1 MSLVSLLQHLEV
13 PSEKEYNVQS
23 ARRNE
28 VLLLP
33 KVVWLLIVGMFINTT
48 GNSFLWPLHTI
59 YMHDHLGQ
67 SLTVAGFVLMINA
80 GTGVIGNLLGG
91 YLFDRIG
98 GYKSIVFGIIL
109 SIIPLILLTFW
120 HGWPE
125 YIWFVAI
132 LGFSGGIIFP
142 SMYALVGSV
151 WPEGGRKAFNAIY
164 LAQNLG
170 VAIGPAIAGLVA
182 DRNINNI
189 FLANLLTYVLFLF
202 IALFFYR
209 NMSASSNKHVA
220 VLNEQKKI
228 NQKAPFYAMMIITVG
243 YMLTWIVYVQ
253 WTSTISTY
261 VLDLG
266 ITLKQYSLLW
276 TINGALIIAGQPLI
290 KPIIKRL
297 ENKIKAQMILGI
309 VIFMGSFV
317 VVAFAESYAMFI
329 TAMVILT
336 IGEMFV
342 WPAVPTLAD
351 KLAPKGREGF
361 YQGIVNS
368 MATIGR
374 MIGPFIGG
382 ILVEAYGTPAMILI
396 LTSLMVFAI
405 VTSLLYDLPLKK
417 VAKENE

>member
-1 MSLVSLLQHLEV
+1 M
-13 PSEKEYNVQS
+13 
-23 ARRNE
+23 
-28 VLLLP
+28 P
-33 KVVWLLIVGMFINTT
+33 KAVWFLIIGMFINTM

-67 SLTVAGFVLMINA
+67 TLTMAGFVLMINA
-80 GTGVIGNLLGG
+80 GTGVVGNLLGG

-98 GYKSIVFGIIL
+98 GYKSIMSGIIL
-109 SIIPLILLTFW
+109 SMVALLLLTFW
-120 HGWPE
+120 HGWPA

-170 VAIGPAIAGLVA
+170 VAIGPAVAGFVA

-189 FLANLLTYVLFLF
+189 FLANLLTYVLFLV
-202 IALFFYR
+202 IATVYYR
-209 NMSASSNKHVA
+209 KMSVAPNINAS
-220 VLNEQKKI
+220 VLKSSKKI
-228 NQKAPFYAMMIITVG
+228 KQKAPFYAMMIVSIG
-243 YMLTWIVYVQ
+243 YMLTWIAYVQ
-253 WTSTISTY
+253 WTSTISTH

-276 TINGALIIAGQPLI
+276 TINGALILAAQPLI
-290 KPIIKRL
+290 KPIINRL
-297 ENKIKAQMILGI
+297 EHRIKTQMIIGI

-317 VVAFAESYAMFI
+317 VVSFAEDYTMFI
-329 TAMVILT
+329 VAMVVLT
-336 IGEMFV
+336 LGEIFV

-351 KLAPKGREGF
+351 QLAPKGREGF

-374 MIGPFIGG
+374 MIGPFAGG
-382 ILVEAYGTPAMILI
+382 IMVDVYGIQAMFYVFTVLI
-396 LTSLMVFAI
+396 ALAI
-405 VTSLLYDLPLKK
+405 VPTLLYDRPLKK
-417 VAKENE
+417 VTNAKDVI

>member
-1 MSLVSLLQHLEV
+1 M
-13 PSEKEYNVQS
+13 
-23 ARRNE
+23 
-28 VLLLP
+28 P
-33 KVVWLLIVGMFINTT
+33 KAVWFLIIGMFINTT

-67 SLTVAGFVLMINA
+67 TLTMAGFVLMINA

-98 GYKSIVFGIIL
+98 GYKSIMFGIIL
-109 SIIPLILLTFW
+109 SMVSLLLLTFW

-132 LGFSGGIIFP
+132 LGFSGGIVFP

-151 WPEGGRKAFNAIY
+151 WPEGGRRAFNAIY

-170 VAIGPAIAGLVA
+170 VAIGPAVAGLVA
-182 DRNINNI
+182 DNNINNI
-189 FLANLLTYVLFLF
+189 FLANLLTYVLFL
-202 IALFFYR
+202 IVAGVFYR
-209 NMSASSNKHVA
+209 KMSVTPNLNAS
-220 VLNEQKKI
+220 VLKSSKKI
-228 NQKAPFYAMMIITVG
+228 KQKAPFYAMMIVSIG
-243 YMLTWIVYVQ
+243 YMLTWIAYVQ
-253 WTSTISTY
+253 WTSTISTH

-276 TINGALIIAGQPLI
+276 TINGALILAAQPLI

-297 ENKIKAQMILGI
+297 EHRIKTQMIIGI

-317 VVAFAESYAMFI
+317 VVSYAEDYSMFI
-329 TAMVILT
+329 VAMVVLT
-336 IGEMFV
+336 LGEIFI

-351 KLAPKGREGF
+351 QLAPKGREGL

-374 MIGPFIGG
+374 MIGPFAGG
-382 ILVEAYGTPAMILI
+382 ILVDVYGIQAMFYVFTLLI
-396 LTSLMVFAI
+396 ALAI
-405 VTSLLYDLPLKK
+405 VPTLLYDRPLKK
-417 VAKENE
+417 VASEKDVI

>member
-1 MSLVSLLQHLEV
+1 M
-13 PSEKEYNVQS
+13 
-23 ARRNE
+23 
-28 VLLLP
+28 P
-33 KVVWLLIVGMFINTT
+33 KAVWFLIIGMFINTM

-67 SLTVAGFVLMINA
+67 TLTMAGFVLMINA

-91 YLFDRIG
+91 YLFDKIG
-98 GYKSIVFGIIL
+98 GYKSIMFGIIL
-109 SIIPLILLTFW
+109 SMISLLLLTFW

-170 VAIGPAIAGLVA
+170 VAIGPAVAGLVA
-182 DRNINNI
+182 DHNINNI
-189 FLANLLTYVLFLF
+189 FLANLLTYILFLLVAG
-202 IALFFYR
+202 IYYR
-209 NMSASSNKHVA
+209 KMSVTPNINVSIMKNS
-220 VLNEQKKI
+220 KKI
-228 NQKAPFYAMMIITVG
+228 KQKAPFYAMMIVSIG
-243 YMLTWIVYVQ
+243 YMLTWVAYVQ
-253 WTSTISTY
+253 WTSTISTH

-276 TINGALIIAGQPLI
+276 TINGALILVAQPLI
-290 KPIIKRL
+290 KPIINRL
-297 ENKIKAQMILGI
+297 EHRIKTQMIIGI

-317 VVAFAESYAMFI
+317 VVSYAEDYTMFI
-329 TAMVILT
+329 VAMVVLT
-336 IGEMFV
+336 LGEIFI
-342 WPAVPTLAD
+342 WPAVPTLANQ
-351 KLAPKGREGF
+351 LAPKGREGF

-374 MIGPFIGG
+374 MIGPFAGG
-382 ILVEAYGTPAMILI
+382 ILVDVYGIQAMFYVFTLLI
-396 LTSLMVFAI
+396 ALAI
-405 VTSLLYDLPLKK
+405 VPTLLYDRPLKK
-417 VAKENE
+417 VAPEKDVI

>member
-1 MSLVSLLQHLEV
+1 M
-13 PSEKEYNVQS
+13 
-23 ARRNE
+23 
-28 VLLLP
+28 P
-33 KVVWLLIVGMFINTT
+33 KAVWFLIVGMFINTL

-67 SLTVAGFVLMINA
+67 TLTMAGFVLMINA

-98 GYKSIVFGIIL
+98 GYKSIMFGIIL
-109 SIIPLILLTFW
+109 SLIALALLTVW

-151 WPEGGRKAFNAIY
+151 WPEGGRRSFNAIY

-170 VAIGPAIAGLVA
+170 VAIGPALAGLVA
-182 DRNINNI
+182 DNNINNI
-189 FLANLLTYVLFLF
+189 FLANFLTYILFLLV
-202 IALFFYR
+202 AGVFYR
-209 NMSASSNKHVA
+209 KMSASPNHKAS
-220 VLNEQKKI
+220 VLNEKKKMK
-228 NQKAPFYAMMIITVG
+228 QKAPFYAMIIVTIG
-243 YMLTWIVYVQ
+243 YMITWIIYVQ
-253 WTSTISTY
+253 WTSTISTHL
-261 VLDLG
+261 LDLG

-276 TINGALIIAGQPLI
+276 TINGALILLGQPLI
-290 KPIIKRL
+290 RPIIKRL
-297 ENKIKAQMILGI
+297 EDKIKSQMIIGI
-309 VIFMGSFV
+309 IIFIISFV
-317 VVAFAESYAMFI
+317 VVAFAEDYSMFI

-336 IGEMFV
+336 LGEMFF

-361 YQGIVNS
+361 YQGVVNS
-368 MATIGR
+368 MATVGR

-396 LTSLMVFAI
+396 LTSLMSITI
-405 VTSLLYDLPLKK
+405 VTTLLYDLPLKK
-417 VAKENE
+417 DTV

>member
-1 MSLVSLLQHLEV
+1 M
-13 PSEKEYNVQS
+13 
-23 ARRNE
+23 
-28 VLLLP
+28 P
-33 KVVWLLIVGMFINTT
+33 KAVWLLIIGMFINTM

-59 YMHDHLGQ
+59 YMHEHLGQ
-67 SLTVAGFVLMINA
+67 SLTMAGFVLMINA
-80 GTGVIGNLLGG
+80 GAGVIGNLLGG

-98 GYKSIVFGIIL
+98 GYKSIMLGIIL
-109 SIIPLILLTFW
+109 SMVALGLLTIW

-142 SMYALVGSV
+142 SMYAMVGSV

-164 LAQNLG
+164 LAQNVG

-182 DRNINNI
+182 ENNINNI
-189 FLANLLTYVLFLF
+189 FLANLLTYILFLA
-202 IALFFYR
+202 IAGIYYR
-209 NMSASSNKHVA
+209 KLVVSSNRHA
-220 VLNEQKKI
+220 SVLNEKKKI
-228 NQKAPFYAMMIITVG
+228 VQKAPFYAMMIVTIG

-253 WTSTISTY
+253 WTSTISTH
-261 VLDLG
+261 VLELG
-266 ITLKQYSLLW
+266 ISLKQYSLLW
-276 TINGALIIAGQPLI
+276 TINGGLILVAQPLI
-290 KPIIKRL
+290 KPIINRL
-297 ENKIKAQMILGI
+297 EHKIKAQLIVGI

-317 VVAFAESYAMFI
+317 VVALAESYAMFI

-351 KLAPKGREGF
+351 QLAPKGREGF

-368 MATIGR
+368 MATVGR

-405 VTSLLYDLPLKK
+405 ITSLLYDLPLKK
-417 VAKENE
+417 QKNTV